1 MTSAV
6 DKRLEGLTCAS
17 LVDAM
22 GRVHEHRA
30 DVVGLVSPA
39 PDRMFGPAI
48 TIAYM
53 PYRADLSRPDFAE
66 LYYQAT
72 DASPAGTV
80 LVLSSGGYPDAS
92 HGGGTKLSRLAHHD
106 AAGVLADGRL
116 RDFEELKDRHVVA
129 YCRGEATRA
138 GGDTIMPFAAN
149 LPVEVGGVC
158 VVPGD
163 YVFADASGAVVIPRA
178 SLDEVLNK
186 AVEVE
191 AEDARSAEEIA
202 SENPS
207 SFRDGL
213 TGR

>member
-1 MTSAV
+1 MKRASV

-30 DVVGLVSPA
+30 DIVGLVSPS
-39 PDRMFGPAI
+39 PDRMFGPAV
-48 TIAYM
+48 TIAFM

-66 LYYQAT
+66 LYYQAA
-72 DASPAGTV
+72 DGSPAGTV

-191 AEDARSAEEIA
+191 AEDARSVEEIA

-207 SFRDGL
+207 SVRDGL
-213 TGR
+213 TG